1 VDAPVVEVVMQAAV
15 TNSEFKVLQNFDVVA
30 VQVQTIVNV
39 EFVLFREDEHV
50 SEAFLDSAC
59 S

>member
-1 VDAPVVEVVMQAAV
+1 VNAPVVEVVMQAAV

-59 S
+59 G